1 MTFPGWQAT
10 PSFAPTSLAPEP
22 PNLASQLNALLT
34 RRGGPVEVAAGDGD
48 GIFVGFYR
56 DLMFFKWNLM
66 GFYRILWGFCD
77 FVGFSRN
84 LIGIEW

>member
-1 MTFPGWQAT
+1 MYLHNIHIFHDIPWQAT

-56 DLMFFKWNLM
+56 DLMFFFLLN
-66 GFYRILWGFCD
+66 
-77 FVGFSRN
+77 
-84 LIGIEW
+84 GI